1 MERKTGPQIN
11 EEERIIKMTEEVK
24 QENQPEVQTIP
35 DLTIN
40 DILKLLPHRYP
51 FLLVDKLKEC
61 VPGVSG
67 VGIKNVTMNEPFFQ
81 GHFPEN
87 PVMPGVLQ
95 IEAMAQTAG
104 IIVLTAFPE
113 EERTGNSVYFM
124 TVDDVKFRKPV
135 LPGDT
140 LEFHVVKEQAVRNVF
155 KFRGVAKVDGKV
167 VSQATFSAMVFKKA

>member
-1 MERKTGPQIN
+1 
-11 EEERIIKMTEEVK
+11 MTEEVK
-24 QENQPEVQTIP
+24 QEEAQTVP
-35 DLTIN
+35 DLNIH

-51 FLLVDKLKEC
+51 FLLVDKVKEC

-67 VGIKNVTMNEPFFQ
+67 LGIKNVTMNEPFFQ
-81 GHFPEN
+81 GHFPDN

-104 IIVLTAFPE
+104 IIVLMSFPE
-113 EERTGNSVYFM
+113 EERSGNSVYFM

-167 VSQATFSAMVFKKA
+167 VSQATFSAMVFKKV